1 MSYLKIILVFIT
13 LSLSQLFS
21 QTVPITLH
29 YKPVIDDFTTLRL
42 VGDFNGWNTN
52 DPNMVMTDADA
63 DGVFEITHEFA
74 MGVEHMYKFVFDANW
89 SFAWNDPDN
98 PDIKLTDNN
107 NSILIPTDPHI
118 TYLLPRGVNTSGNM
132 YVDTTIAGEPIRAIF
147 AHTAANP
154 LDLNSLVVTID
165 GIAVENPSQY
175 YIEAKKEFY
184 YEPSIPLSEGEHT
197 VVVSIT
203 SSGGTVTKTSVFN
216 RIPGLVIYKVPV
228 DFYYDENNTGPTVLQ
243 NINSVSLVGDFNN
256 WNNTFDPMQDSD
268 GDGLWQATTYLEK
281 GDYEYQFQLN
291 KSLWLNDPDETKF
304 SSVSDNN
311 VFTVVIDSIP
321 SIKLISPNE
330 SSVFEVEGSE
340 FVFTALLR
348 AGVKSSGIDESSI
361 LVKLDDSSIPSSFD
375 SENSLVTSNVTLNGD
390 GNHLVSISFTNN
402 DGLSST
408 ENYTYGLYTGE
419 TGYYYADALNDE
431 PYSYPTGVADG
442 SADIISMIIDEVPT
456 HDSLKFNIA
465 VEDITNRT
473 RIGLLI
479 TNPVSQNIDDPLS
492 LDIQT
497 EDWLSKGVFIPIGAP
512 GNTHENQEK
521 ENKFWLS
528 IDSLDSYGEQLIVNS
543 NAIDSD
549 EFEFAI
555 SLAYLDS
562 LLGSWTR
569 ERNFYLFSYIASDDM
584 SGDGFEVTAAEGGS
598 DDLEDPDIYD
608 SAFFRSGFW
617 QSRVL
622 ANFIPSGEKNGPR
635 LVSLSGQKRGSKLFN
650 AADISDSLATYGP
663 AITFLTPSVTFWY
676 SDITVKGTLSDPD
689 ISTLT
694 FSYNGVE
701 TTENVVNSEFNIPII
716 LEEGE
721 NIIFV
726 KAVDNKGFESTS
738 KNLILNYEKNS
749 DPKVT
754 IVGSADGRSI
764 TLTAEASSPDS
775 LSVSYYWTDDDDKNP
790 ANIINVKLTQTI
802 SFTLPQ
808 VDGEYYFNVR
818 ARDAEGRFVYARKLI
833 FAKGDSIFFS
843 SNNDHAS
850 WIDDAIFYEIYP
862 RSYSSTADFQGIQD
876 KIPDMLDLGINAVWL
891 MPMYT
896 GPTEHGYEITDYF
909 GFEEDFGS
917 EEDFRS
923 LVDAMHEAGIKVI
936 LDFVVNHTSIQHPFM
951 QNVLEYGEN
960 SPWADWYIW
969 EGEPGNSNYEFFFD
983 WASLPN
989 LNHNNK
995 DVRDYFIKA
1004 AMYWV
1009 QEFDIDGY
1017 RCDVAW
1023 GVEERNTDFW
1033 QEWRAALKNI
1043 KPELFLEAEAS
1054 SSQPI
1059 YYENRFDSANDWDLR
1074 TKILNVSKGTQAIS
1088 VLDDELMKNYPNYA
1102 RPFRFVEN
1110 HDEVRVASSQGTQ
1123 RSKLMHTIL
1132 MTAKGVPLIY
1142 SGGEVGELTNRGVI
1156 NWSDP
1161 DNLRPYFKSLVN
1173 LRKKYLTNPSLER
1186 IVTSLPSDVY
1196 AYNSISENNN
1206 ILTIANFRSENKSS
1220 SILAGDLPVSTKYLT
1235 NLIDGSVID
1244 VQSVGGSIDIDLEAY
1259 QAKVFY
1265 LGEVP
1270 VSVAQEDVE
1279 NLIIDEFKLNQ
1290 NYPNPFNPSTRISFQ
1305 IPNSEFVTL
1314 KIYDILGREVKTLVN
1329 EEMEKGKYDY
1339 DFNAS
1344 AFSSGIYFYRLK
1356 AGSFVDTK
1364 KIILMK

>member
-1 MSYLKIILVFIT
+1 MSYFKIILVFIT

-21 QTVPITLH
+21 QSVPVTLH

-42 VGDFNGWNTN
+42 VGDFNGWNAG
-52 DPNMVMTDADA
+52 DPNLVMTDDDG
-63 DGVFEITHEFA
+63 DGVFEITREFA

-98 PDIKLTDNN
+98 PDIKLTDHN
-107 NSILIPTDPHI
+107 NSILIPTDPYI

-147 AHTAANP
+147 AHTVANP

-184 YEPSIPLSEGEHT
+184 YEPSGPLSEGEHT
-197 VVVSIT
+197 VVASIT

-268 GDGLWQATTYLEK
+268 SDGLWQATTYLEK

-340 FVFTALLR
+340 FMFTALLR
-348 AGVKSSGIDESSI
+348 AGVKSNGIDESSI
-361 LVKLDDSSIPSSFD
+361 LVKLDGSSIPSTFD
-375 SENSLVTSNVTLNGD
+375 SENSLVTSNVTLIGD

-431 PYSYPTGVADG
+431 PYSYPAGVAEG
-442 SADIISMIIDEVPT
+442 SADIISLIIDEVPT
-456 HDSLKFNIA
+456 HDSLKFNLA

-479 TNPVSQNIDDPLS
+479 TNPVSQDVDDPLF
-492 LDIQT
+492 LDIKI
-497 EDWLSKGVFIPIGAP
+497 EDWHNAGLFIPIGAP

-528 IDSLDSYGEQLIVNS
+528 IDSLDSYGEQLIVNA

-569 ERNFYLFSYIASDDM
+569 ERNFYLFSYIANDDM
-584 SGDGFEVTAAEGGS
+584 SGDGFEVTSAEGGS
-598 DDLEDPDIYD
+598 DELEDPDIYD

-650 AADISDSLATYGP
+650 AADISDSLATYGS

-676 SDITVKGTLSDPD
+676 SDVTVKGTLSDPD

-694 FSYNGVE
+694 FSHNGVE

-738 KNLILNYEKNS
+738 KNLILTYEKNRE
-749 DPKVT
+749 PQVT

-775 LSVSYYWTDDDDKNP
+775 LSVTYYWTDDDKNP
-790 ANIINVKLTQTI
+790 ANTFNVKITKTI

-808 VDGEYYFNVR
+808 VEGEYYFNVR
-818 ARDAEGRFVYARKLI
+818 ARDAEGRYVYARKLI
-833 FAKGDSIFFS
+833 FAEGDSIYFS

-876 KIPDMLDLGINAVWL
+876 KIPEMLDLGINAVWL

-909 GFEEDFGS
+909 GFEEDFGT
-917 EEDFRS
+917 EVEFRN
-923 LVDAMHEAGIKVI
+923 LVEAMHEAGIKVI

-995 DVRDYFIKA
+995 EVRDYFIKA

-1009 QEFDIDGY
+1009 LEFDIDGY

-1033 QEWRAALKNI
+1033 LEWRAALKNI

-1054 SSQPI
+1054 SAQPI

-1088 VLDDELMKNYPNYA
+1088 VLDDELRKNYPIYA

-1132 MTAKGVPLIY
+1132 MTANGVPLIY
-1142 SGGEVGELTNRGVI
+1142 SGGEVGETTNRGVI
-1156 NWSDP
+1156 DWSDP

-1186 IVTSLPSDVY
+1186 IITSLPSDVY
-1196 AYNSISENNN
+1196 AYNSISGNNN
-1206 ILTIANFRSENKSS
+1206 ILTIVNFRSESKSS
-1220 SILAGDLPVSTKYLT
+1220 SILASDLPVSTKYLT

-1244 VQSVGGSIDIDLEAY
+1244 VQSAGESIVIDLEAY

-1279 NLIIDEFKLNQ
+1279 NLIINEFMLNQ
-1290 NYPNPFNPSTRISFQ
+1290 NYPNPFNPSTKISFQ

-1329 EEMEKGKYDY
+1329 KEMEKGKYDF

-1344 AFSSGIYFYRLK
+1344 SFSSGIYFYRLK

-1364 KIILMK
+1364 KLILMK